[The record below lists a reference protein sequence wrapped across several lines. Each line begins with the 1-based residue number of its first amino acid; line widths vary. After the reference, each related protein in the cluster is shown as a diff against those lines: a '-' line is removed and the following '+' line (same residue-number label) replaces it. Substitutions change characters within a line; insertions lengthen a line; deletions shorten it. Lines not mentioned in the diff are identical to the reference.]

1 MAEATDRVALALN
14 RLSDKVF
21 MDALSDRDRG
31 SMAELVAEFFCSAP
45 DNPLDD
51 DEGEDPGT

>member
-1 MAEATDRVALALN
+1 
-14 RLSDKVF
+14 
-21 MDALSDRDRG
+21 MDALSDRDQG
-31 SMAELVAEFFCSAP
+31 YMAELVAEYFCSAP